1 MKIYHTSYLEISK
14 SALEHNLQY
23 LKNFISDG
31 VQISSVVKGN
41 AYGHGLEVFVPL
53 AENCGINHFSVFSAD
68 EALRVHN
75 SISENSTIMIMGLI
89 NNEKLEWAIEN
100 NIEFYVFE
108 PDRLEKA
115 LETAKRIGKIAKIH
129 IEVETG
135 MNRTGFAMDQLPAVF
150 QLLKNNSSHLCFKGL
165 CTHFAGAESIA
176 NYYRIKKQ
184 QQVFRKVIKKVDAA
198 GLNPEQKHTACS
210 AAALRYP
217 KFQMDMVRLGIIQYG
232 FFPNKEIL
240 IEYLTKKKE
249 NKNPLQRLISWKSR
263 VMDVNKVKTGEFVG
277 YGTSYL
283 ANSDLKIAIIPVG
296 YAHGFNRNL
305 SNQGI
310 VLINGQRAS
319 VVGTVNMNMITVDVS
334 NQVNSVEKGDEVV
347 LIGKQG
353 DLEISVSSFSDFSD
367 QVNYELLTRLPEN
380 LPRLVVD

>member
-1 MKIYHTSYLEISK
+1 MMKSLNTSYIEISK
-14 SALEHNLQY
+14 SALKHNLQF
-23 LKNFISDG
+23 LKNYIGNG

-41 AYGHGLEVFVPL
+41 AYGHGIEVFVPL

-68 EALRVHN
+68 EALSVYKSSTQN
-75 SISENSTIMIMGLI
+75 NTIMIMGLI
-89 NNEKLEWAIEN
+89 NNEQLEWTIEN

-108 PDRLEKA
+108 LDRLEKA
-115 LETAKRIGKIAKIH
+115 LETAKRIGKTAKVH

-135 MNRTGFAMDQLPAVF
+135 MNRTGFAISELPAVLK
-150 QLLKNNSSHLCFKGL
+150 LLKNNPVNLQFKGL

-176 NYYRIKKQ
+176 NYYRIHKQ
-184 QQVFRKVIKKVDAA
+184 QKVFQKVLKKVAAA
-198 GLNPEQKHTACS
+198 GLSPEQKHTACS

-249 NKNPLQRLISWKSR
+249 TENPLKRLISWKSH
-263 VMDVNKVKTGEFVG
+263 VMDVKKVKTGEFVG

-283 ANSDLKIAIIPVG
+283 ANYDLKIAIIPVG
-296 YAHGFNRNL
+296 YAHGFSRNL

-310 VLINGQRAS
+310 VLINGQRVS
-319 VVGTVNMNMITVDVS
+319 VVGTVNMNMITVDVT
-334 NQVNSVEKGDEVV
+334 QVNSVEKGDEVV

-353 DLEISVSSFSDFSD
+353 DLEISVSSFSEFSE

>member
-1 MKIYHTSYLEISK
+1 MKSLHTSHIEISK
-14 SALEHNLQY
+14 SALEHNLQF
-23 LKNFISDG
+23 LKNYIG
-31 VQISSVVKGN
+31 KNVQISSVIKGN

-53 AENCGINHFSVFSAD
+53 AEHCGINHFSVFSAD
-68 EALRVHN
+68 EALRVFN
-75 SISENSTIMIMGLI
+75 VSTENSTVMIMGLI
-89 NNEKLEWAIEN
+89 NNEQLEWAIEN

-108 PDRLEKA
+108 PDRLQKA
-115 LETAKRIGKIAKIH
+115 LETARRIGKTAKVH

-135 MNRTGFAMDQLPAVF
+135 MNRTGFAMNELTAVLR
-150 QLLKNNSSHLCFKGL
+150 LLKNNPDHLYFKGL

-184 QQVFRKVIKKVDAA
+184 QQVFQKVLKKVASA
-198 GLNPEQKHTACS
+198 GLTPDQKHTACS

-232 FFPNKEIL
+232 FFPNKEVL
-240 IEYLTKKKE
+240 IEYLTKKIE
-249 NKNPLQRLISWKSR
+249 TTNPLRRLITWKSQ
-263 VMDVNKVKTGEFVG
+263 VMDVKKVKTGEFVG
-277 YGTSYL
+277 YGTSFL

-296 YAHGFNRNL
+296 YAHGFSRNL

-310 VLINGQRAS
+310 VLINGQRVS
-319 VVGTVNMNMITVDVS
+319 VIGTVNMNMITVDVT
-334 NQVNSVEKGDEVV
+334 QVNSVEKGDEVV

-353 DLEISVSSFSDFSD
+353 DLEISVSSFSEFSE

-380 LPRLVVD
+380 LPRFVVD

>member
-14 SALEHNLQY
+14 SALEHNIQY
-23 LKNFISDG
+23 LKNFINDG

-75 SISENSTIMIMGLI
+75 SISENSTVMIMGLI

-115 LETAKRIGKIAKIH
+115 LEAAKRIGKIAKIH

-135 MNRTGFAMDQLPAVF
+135 MNRTGFAMNQLPAVF

-165 CTHFAGAESIA
+165 CTHFAGAENIA

-184 QQVFRKVIKKVDAA
+184 QEVFRKVIKKVAAA

-249 NKNPLQRLISWKSR
+249 NKNPLQRLITWKSR
-263 VMDVNKVKTGEFVG
+263 VMDVKKVKTGEFVG

-283 ANSDLKIAIIPVG
+283 ANSDIKIAIIPVG
-296 YAHGFNRNL
+296 YAHGFSRNL

-310 VLINGQRAS
+310 VLINGQRVS
-319 VVGTVNMNMITVDVS
+319 VVGTVSMNMITVDVTYI
-334 NQVNSVEKGDEVV
+334 NSVEKGDEVV
-347 LIGKQG
+347 LVGKQG
-353 DLEISVSSFSDFSD
+353 DLEISVSSFSEFSE

>member
-1 MKIYHTSYLEISK
+1 MKSLHTSHIEISK
-14 SALEHNLQY
+14 SALEHNLQF
-23 LKNFISDG
+23 LKNYIGNG

-75 SISENSTIMIMGLI
+75 ASTKNSTVMIMGLI
-89 NNEKLEWAIEN
+89 NNEQLEWAIEN

-115 LETAKRIGKIAKIH
+115 LETAKRIGKTAKVH

-135 MNRTGFAMDQLPAVF
+135 MNRTGFAMDQLPAVLK
-150 QLLKNNSSHLCFKGL
+150 LLKNNSDYLFFKGL

-176 NYYRIKKQ
+176 NYYRIHKQ
-184 QQVFRKVIKKVDAA
+184 QQVFQKVLKKVAAA
-198 GLNPEQKHTACS
+198 GLTPEQKHTACS

-240 IEYLTKKKE
+240 IEYLTKKKVTQ
-249 NKNPLQRLISWKSR
+249 NPLKRLISWKSH
-263 VMDVNKVKTGEFVG
+263 VMDVKKVKTGEFVG

-296 YAHGFNRNL
+296 YAHGFSRNL

-310 VLINGQRAS
+310 VLINGQRVS
-319 VVGTVNMNMITVDVS
+319 VVGTVNMNMITVDVT
-334 NQVNSVEKGDEVV
+334 QVNSVEKGDEVV

-353 DLEISVSSFSDFSD
+353 DLEISVSSFSEFSE

-380 LPRLVVD
+380 LPRLIVD

>member
-1 MKIYHTSYLEISK
+1 MKSLHTSHLEISK
-14 SALEHNLQY
+14 SALEHNIQF
-23 LKNFISDG
+23 LKNYIGNG

-75 SISENSTIMIMGLI
+75 SSSENSTVMIMGLI
-89 NNEKLEWAIEN
+89 NNEQLEWAIEN
-100 NIEFYVFE
+100 NIEFYIFE
-108 PDRLEKA
+108 QDRLEKA

-135 MNRTGFAMDQLPAVF
+135 MNRTGFTLTQLPAVLK
-150 QLLKNNSSHLCFKGL
+150 LLKNNNDYLFFKGL
-165 CTHFAGAESIA
+165 CTHFAGAESIT
-176 NYYRIKKQ
+176 NYYRIHKQ
-184 QQVFRKVIKKVDAA
+184 QQVFKKVLKKVASA
-198 GLNPEQKHTACS
+198 GLTSEQKHTACS

-249 NKNPLQRLISWKSR
+249 TVNPLKRLISWKSR
-263 VMDVNKVKTGEFVG
+263 VMDVKKVKTGEFVG

-283 ANSDLKIAIIPVG
+283 ANSDIKIAIIPVG
-296 YAHGFNRNL
+296 YAHGFSRNL

-310 VLINGQRAS
+310 VLINGQRVS

-334 NQVNSVEKGDEVV
+334 QVNSVEKGDEVV

-353 DLEISVSSFSDFSD
+353 DLEISVSSFSEFSE

-380 LPRLVVD
+380 LPRLIVD

>member
-1 MKIYHTSYLEISK
+1 MKTSHTSYLEISK
-14 SALEHNLQY
+14 SALEHNLQF
-23 LKNFISDG
+23 LKNYIGKG

-53 AENCGINHFSVFSAD
+53 AEHCGINHFSVFSAD

-75 SISENSTIMIMGLI
+75 ASSENSAVMIMGLI
-89 NNEKLEWAIEN
+89 SNEQLEWAIEN
-100 NIEFYVFE
+100 NVEFYVFE
-108 PDRLEKA
+108 QDRLEKA
-115 LETAKRIGKIAKIH
+115 LETAKRIGKMAKVH

-135 MNRTGFAMDQLPAVF
+135 MNRTGFAPSQLPAVLK
-150 QLLKNNSSHLCFKGL
+150 LLKNNPDHLQFKGL

-176 NYYRIKKQ
+176 NYYRIHKQ
-184 QQVFRKVIKKVDAA
+184 QQVFQKVLKKVASA
-198 GLNPEQKHTACS
+198 GLTPEQKHTACS

-240 IEYLTKKKE
+240 IEYLTKKKQTE
-249 NKNPLQRLISWKSR
+249 NPLKRLISWKSH
-263 VMDVNKVKTGEFVG
+263 VMDVKKVKTGEFVG

-296 YAHGFNRNL
+296 YAQGFSRNL

-310 VLINGQRAS
+310 VLINGQRVS
-319 VVGTVNMNMITVDVS
+319 VIGTVNMNMITVDVS
-334 NQVNSVEKGDEVV
+334 QVNSVEKGDEVV

-353 DLEISVSSFSDFSD
+353 DLEISVSSFSEFSE

-380 LPRLVVD
+380 LPRLIVD

>member
-1 MKIYHTSYLEISK
+1 MKSLHTSYLEISK
-14 SALEHNLQY
+14 SALEHNLQF
-23 LKNFISDG
+23 LKNYIGND

-68 EALRVHN
+68 EALRVYKVKTEKSN
-75 SISENSTIMIMGLI
+75 IMIMGLI
-89 NNEKLEWAIEN
+89 NNEQLEAAIEN

-108 PDRLEKA
+108 HDRLEKA
-115 LETAKRIGKIAKIH
+115 LESAKKIGKIAKVH

-135 MNRTGFAMDQLPAVF
+135 MNRTGFAPNQLPAVLK
-150 QLLKNNSSHLCFKGL
+150 LLKNNPAHLNFKGL
-165 CTHFAGAESIA
+165 CTHFAGAESIT
-176 NYYRIKKQ
+176 NYYRIHKQ
-184 QQVFRKVIKKVDAA
+184 QQVFKKVMKKVAEA
-198 GLNPEQKHTACS
+198 GLSPEQKHTACS

-232 FFPNKEIL
+232 FFPNKETL
-240 IEYLTKKKE
+240 IEYLTHKKVTQ
-249 NKNPLQRLISWKSR
+249 NPLRRLISWKSH
-263 VMDVNKVKTGEFVG
+263 VMDVKKVKTGEFVG

-283 ANSDLKIAIIPVG
+283 ANSDIKIAIIPVG
-296 YAHGFNRNL
+296 YAHGFSRNL

-310 VLINGQRAS
+310 VLINGQRVS

-334 NQVNSVEKGDEVV
+334 QVNSVEKGDEVV

-353 DLEISVSSFSDFSD
+353 DLEISVSSFSEFSE

-380 LPRLVVD
+380 LPRLIVD